1 MSYSA
6 DPNYSQSYTHYPSQA
21 YSQYTPTPYQSSQY
35 SQGSQ
40 PASQYGSYSQYP
52 LPGVYPLASSYLSDT
67 KPSVKPNDP
76 PDLTSAITPKMACD
90 VIRRLVTTQLKS
102 AGFDAAEPE
111 ALQKLEEGVIDVI
124 TLMYERAHEFANL
137 ANRARPMAKDLL
149 LAQAEVGMDT
159 AELRQVARKTKKR
172 KQQQEEGY
180 SPVILESAPPEDNP
194 PKMLPSDDES
204 SGVLVPTTLATLK
217 YENLP
222 KLPPKHTYLKT
233 PPSPPKKAA
242 PSSLEKKL
250 KNAGLVQ
257 ESLKNLLLA
266 TEDTTGQEDGELLG
280 HIVNWE
286 AHVYPRK
293 RWRVGV

>member
-6 DPNYSQSYTHYPSQA
+6 DTNYSQSYTHYPSQA
-21 YSQYTPTPYQSSQY
+21 YTQYTSTPYQNSQY
-35 SQGSQ
+35 SQ
-40 PASQYGSYSQYP
+40 PASQYGVYSQFP
-52 LPGVYPLASSYLSDT
+52 LPGTYTLPSSYLSDT
-67 KPSVKPNDP
+67 KPSIKPSDP
-76 PDLTSAITPKMACD
+76 PDLTSAITPKIACD
-90 VIRRLVTTQLKS
+90 VIRRLITTQLRS

-111 ALQKLEEGVIDVI
+111 ALQKLEEGAIDVV
-124 TLMYERAHEFANL
+124 TLLYERAHEFANL
-137 ANRARPMAKDLL
+137 ANRARPIAKDLL

-159 AELRQVARKTKKR
+159 TELWQVARKTKKR
-172 KQQQEEGY
+172 KHQQEDGY
-180 SPVILESAPPEDNP
+180 EPVALESAPPETPP
-194 PKMLPSDDES
+194 PKLLPSDDES
-204 SGVLVPTTLATLK
+204 SGMIIPTTLATLK

-222 KLPPKHTYLKT
+222 KLPPKHTYLMT
-233 PPSPPKKAA
+233 PASPPKKAA

-286 AHVYPRK
+286 AHIYPRK